1 MDFSTNNVRIQVSE
15 STDGIRSDIESSE
28 NISKRIEKMT
38 SPSIK
43 SKMGIQNVSKF
54 VALGSNFVR
63 TITEDTANYASEPS
77 DTSEEDEID
86 KGICEKKSHSPSR
99 SDVEYAQKYKKKP
112 EFKYKKVSYN
122 TVRQQINA
130 LYEQDAVHRYS
141 SALDILASYLK
152 GQKTIYMESRNAT
165 EIILNYLMLPAIF
178 LSALS
183 SVIQTPLIETECG
196 KIILAGIS
204 AFVAFLLAIINYLKL
219 DASAEAHKI
228 SSHQYDK
235 LQSYVEFQSGQV
247 LLFSDP
253 LLNTENIMREWDEY
267 KKVVAYSC
275 PFGEEDCVKKD
286 NGGNKGATEKKRKR
300 DEWIAKELNRKINE
314 IYKNRQ
320 TAELEL
326 IKTMRQNIKTVEEK
340 IGDIKETNQFIIPRN
355 IRYKYPLIYNTNVFS
370 LIKKIDDYKSKTLTD
385 LKNVKN
391 EIRFIDAMQK
401 HNNYNIPDE
410 YKIKAA
416 ILFRQKKNLIDTI
429 LFLNTAFSMIDR
441 MFQQEITNAELEN
454 NHWLRFLCHEWLSF
468 ILPRSCMPNCLPRD
482 YQEPE
487 ACGGN
492 ILKKL
497 MGTEIHVDISEED
510 MEFIIAN
517 KERKSEIINNDFDID
532 IEIGADVG
540 VNKY

>member
-1 MDFSTNNVRIQVSE
+1 MDVVVGIQDRG
-15 STDGIRSDIESSE
+15 DGWDISG
-28 NISKRIEKMT
+28 IKQQRVL
-38 SPSIK
+38 SPSII
-43 SKMGIQNVSKF
+43 SKPIIQNVSKF

-63 TITEDTANYASEPS
+63 TITEDAVNYASEPS
-77 DTSEEDEID
+77 DTSEDDNAETRF
-86 KGICEKKSHSPSR
+86 CSKKTHSPSR
-99 SDVEYAQKYKKKP
+99 ADVEYAQNYKKKP
-112 EFKYKKVSYN
+112 EFKYKKISYN
-122 TVRQQINA
+122 AVRQQINS

-152 GQKTIYMESRNAT
+152 GQKIIYMESRNAT

-183 SVIQTPLIETECG
+183 SVIQTPLIDSGHG
-196 KIILAGIS
+196 KIVLAGIS

-219 DASAEAHKI
+219 DASAEAYKI

-253 LLNTENIMREWDEY
+253 LLNTENIMRELDEY
-267 KKVVAYSC
+267 KKVIAYSC
-275 PFGEEDCVKKD
+275 PFGEDECTKKD
-286 NGGNKGATEKKRKR
+286 NNIGKESNDENDKNRQERERKR
-300 DEWIAKELNRKINE
+300 EEWISKELNKKINE

-320 TAELEL
+320 LAELEL

-401 HNNYNIPDE
+401 HNNYNIPEE
-410 YKIKAA
+410 YKTKATV
-416 ILFRQKKNLIDTI
+416 LFKQKKSLIHTI

-454 NHWLRFLCHEWLSF
+454 NYWLRFWCHDCMSCIF
-468 ILPRSCMPNCLPRD
+468 PAHCMPNCLPHS

-487 ACGGN
+487 ACGGG

-497 MGTEIHVDISEED
+497 MGAESPVEICDESPVEICDEELK
-510 MEFIIAN
+510 FIIAN
-517 KERKSEIINNDFDID
+517 KKGKSEIIS
-532 IEIGADVG
+532 
-540 VNKY
+540 